1 MDTSSLKNIPNV
13 FYDLLVFVVPTCQL
27 IIGVWLGVYDFDF
40 NIIKSI
46 NLPTSIFLI
55 VLMIVFS
62 YEYGRIAEALSAILV
77 QQPLK
82 FLNKHKIFFSN
93 EDFLKK
99 RENIYDVLGL
109 EKPYDGRDGDK
120 WAIYM
125 YAFSKKPAIGADL
138 LKRYAWEKLS
148 RNSAFTNA
156 ILLFISSVRWV
167 YLICIGNQYVWY
179 RVQFGSLLYTI
190 CCLLLVLLTYTE
202 YYKRNVWNYDLLTKI
217 LPILMDNQKNNSGD
231 KNRNS
236 QIRYIKRKNYT
247 KKFISSKKTRG

>member
-1 MDTSSLKNIPNV
+1 MDTSSSLKNIPNV
-13 FYDLLVFVVPTCQL
+13 FYDLLVFAVPTCQL
-27 IIGVWLGVYDFDF
+27 MIGIWLGVYDFDF
-40 NIIKSI
+40 SVIKSLD
-46 NLPTSIFLI
+46 LPTTIFII
-55 VLMIVFS
+55 VIMIVFS

-77 QQPLK
+77 QQPLS
-82 FLNKHKIFFSN
+82 FLNKHKIFFNN
-93 EDFLKK
+93 EDFLRK

-156 ILLFISSVRWV
+156 ILLLISFIRWI

-179 RVQFGSLLYTI
+179 RVQFGSLLYTL
-190 CCLLLVLLTYTE
+190 CCLLLVILTYTE
-202 YYKRNVWNYDLLTKI
+202 YFKRNVWNYDLLTKI
-217 LPILMDNQKNNSGD
+217 LPILMDNQKYNDRGN
-231 KNRNS
+231 NRNGL
-236 QIRYIKRKNYT
+236 IRHRKRKGH
-247 KKFISSKKTRG
+247 TRDL